1 MEKTLKE
8 TNNFALAYHKAI
20 TSEAREYLHNRGIN
34 DESIEAYKLGFGN
47 VRGTTWITIP
57 VYDKDGKIA
66 YIKLRHFP
74 EDTPCIY
81 DRPVGKYMNYPTGC
95 ETILFDEAKLQDARE
110 VMIVEGEFDAIIA
123 NQHDLP
129 PTVSI
134 PSATVFKPEWTELMQ
149 QAEAIYVW
157 LDNDETGK
165 NAQEEL
171 IKKLTKLCPNST
183 IYKAPMFENIKD
195 ATDYFLS
202 GRTEAELMDSMEYAA
217 GPPVISDSDLDEMS
231 LDQLAD
237 ILDETIKCDR
247 YNKCIL
253 FAGMLTTYTE
263 QDQLNICLLGQ
274 SSSGKTYL
282 AQEVAKYFPEED
294 IKEYAEVSPTAFKH
308 MSPIIDEETG
318 KEYVDLERKVMLF
331 TEMPH
336 PALLA
341 NLRPL
346 LSHDRKEIEFLTT
359 DKGKTGGNTA
369 KSSVIRGFPSV
380 IFCSA
385 YTKLDEQ
392 EATRCLLLSPE
403 ISNEKVSAGV
413 ELTSQRLANLE
424 AYQAK
429 LALSP
434 TRQSLMRRVRY
445 IKSLNINSVIIRD
458 SDEVLERFKKQLPNK
473 IMQPR
478 CQRDIAHI
486 YSLIKASAMLNA
498 KNRIDEN
505 GNVIVK
511 QQDIDAGFKL
521 WEMIGKTQVLGVPP
535 AVYDFYDKFILPVYK
550 KIMSN
555 GLRDI
560 NGVLTDG
567 VTVQEILSYHYKQ
580 TGSTYNNETFRKQ
593 IIPPLQIANLI
604 QIERRGVANYI
615 RPTLSGGQTNAS

>member
-1 MEKTLKE
+1 M
-8 TNNFALAYHKAI
+8 NNNQLEELNSFASRCHQAL
-20 TSEAREYLHNRGIN
+20 TDEAKEYLYGRGID
-34 DESIEAYKLGFGN
+34 DESIEAYELGFGN
-47 VRGTTWITIP
+47 VLGTTWITVP
-57 VYDKDGKIA
+57 VYDKDEKLA
-66 YIKLRHFP
+66 YLKLRHFP
-74 EDTPCIY
+74 EDAPCLY
-81 DRPVGKYMNYPTGC
+81 DRPISKYMNYPADCKTV
-95 ETILFDEAKLQDARE
+95 LFDEAKAQNALE
-110 VMIVEGEFDAIIA
+110 IMIVEGELDAIVA

-129 PTVSI
+129 PTVSVS
-134 PSATVFKPEWTELMQ
+134 SATVFKPEWAETMR
-149 QAEAIYVW
+149 QAKTIYVW
-157 LDNDETGK
+157 LDNDETGQK
-165 NAQEEL
+165 AQEEL
-171 IKKLTKLCPNST
+171 IKKLAELCPNST
-183 IYKAPMFENIKD
+183 IFKAPIFDGVKD
-195 ATDYFLS
+195 ATEYFVN
-202 GRTEAELMDSMEYAA
+202 GGTEAELMTHMEYAA
-217 GPPVISDSDLDEMS
+217 GPPTVNDSDLDEMS

-253 FAGMLTTYTE
+253 FSGMLTTYTE

-308 MSPIIDEETG
+308 MSPTIDEETG
-318 KEYVDLERKVMLF
+318 KEYVDLERKIMLF

-403 ISNEKVSAGV
+403 ISSEKVTAGV
-413 ELTSQRLANLE
+413 ELTSQRLADLDT
-424 AYQAK
+424 YKAK

-434 TRQSLMRRVRY
+434 TRQSLMRRVKY
-445 IKSLNINSVIIRD
+445 IKSLNINSVIIKNP
-458 SDEVLERFKKQLPNK
+458 DEVLERFKKQLPNK
-473 IMQPR
+473 TMQPR

-486 YSLIKASAMLNA
+486 YSLIKAAAMLNA

-535 AVYDFYDKFILPVYK
+535 AVYDFYSRFILPAYR
-550 KIMSN
+550 KIMTEG
-555 GLRDI
+555 GLREI

-567 VTVQEILSYHYKQ
+567 ISNQEILTYYYEQ
-580 TGSTYNNETFRKQ
+580 TGATYNNDTFRKQ
-593 IIPPLQIANLI
+593 IIPPLQVANLI
-604 QIERRGVANYI
+604 QIERRGVSNYVK
-615 RPTLSGGQTNAS
+615 PTPPTT

>member
-1 MEKTLKE
+1 MEKTLEE
-8 TNNFALAYHKAI
+8 TNNFALACHKAL
-20 TSEAREYLHNRGIN
+20 SDEAKEYLYSRGL
-34 DESIEAYKLGFGN
+34 DDQSIETYRLGFGN
-47 VRGTTWITIP
+47 VSGTTWITIP
-57 VYDKDGKIA
+57 VYNKDGEFV
-66 YIKLRHFP
+66 YLKLRHFP
-74 EDTPCIY
+74 EDAPCMY
-81 DRPVGKYMNYPTGC
+81 DRPIGKYMNYPAGC
-95 ETILFDEAKLQDARE
+95 ETILFDEAKLQNARE
-110 VMIVEGEFDAIIA
+110 IMIVEGEFDAIAA

-129 PTVSI
+129 PTVSVS
-134 PSATVFKPEWTELMQ
+134 SATVFKPEWAESMQ
-149 QAEAIYVW
+149 QAKAIYVW
-157 LDNDETGK
+157 LDNDKAGQ

-171 IKKLTKLCPNST
+171 IKKLAELCPNST
-183 IYKAPMFENIKD
+183 IYKAPTFENIKD

-202 GRTEAELMDSMEYAA
+202 GRTEAELMDGMEYVA
-217 GPPVISDSDLDEMS
+217 GPPVINDSDLDEMS

-308 MSPIIDEETG
+308 MPPTVDDKTG
-318 KEYVDLERKVMLF
+318 KKYIDLERKIMLF

-346 LSHDRKEIEFLTT
+346 LSHDRKKIEFLTT

-403 ISNEKVSAGV
+403 VSSEKVSAGV

-424 AYQAK
+424 AYKAK

-445 IKSLNINSVIIRD
+445 IKSLNINSVIIKN
-458 SDEVLERFKKQLPNK
+458 SDEVFERFKKQLPNK
-473 IMQPR
+473 TMQPR
-478 CQRDIAHI
+478 HQRDIVHV

-505 GNVIVK
+505 GDVIVK

-521 WEMIGKTQVLGVPP
+521 WELISKTQVLGVPP
-535 AVYDFYDKFILPVYK
+535 AVYDFYDKFILPTYR

-555 GLRDI
+555 GLRNI

-567 VTVQEILSYHYKQ
+567 VTIQEILSYYYEQ
-580 TGSTYNNETFRKQ
+580 TGSNYNNETFRKQ
-593 IIPPLQIANLI
+593 IVPPLRIANLI

-615 RPTLSGGQTNAS
+615 RPTLPEKQTDAS